1 MATLKE
7 EYSCALLLAMDL
19 VGGKW
24 KLRILWHI
32 FHGDNRFSLLQKG
45 IPDITEKMLTT
56 QLREMENSR
65 LILRTIV
72 SEKPLHV
79 EYTLSEEYKELK
91 VIVDALCDLG
101 KEYGK
106 NNDIEVA
113 DSLS

>member
-1 MATLKE
+1 MAKIKA

-32 FHGDNRFSLLQKG
+32 VHGDNRYSLLQKG

-56 QLREMENSR
+56 QLHEMEASG
-65 LILRTIV
+65 LILREVI

-79 EYTLSEEYKELK
+79 QYELSKEYAELK
-91 VIVDALCDLG
+91 VIVNELCGLG
-101 KEYGK
+101 KAYGK
-106 NNDIEVA
+106 KNSIVVLDDME
-113 DSLS
+113 